1 MVNLRKWS
9 STASGNATVAGG
21 VSPINFA
28 EGQLPSTV
36 NNSAREMMA
45 QIRSVYTPD
54 EWGWVETSATASV
67 ASQTTFKLTG
77 DQTSFW
83 TAGRRWRLKSGSTS
97 RYGAIVSASYTS
109 ETTVTVTVDSGS
121 LSASH
126 TLAALSSLTD
136 NHLPATLDY
145 VTSAGLTAALA
156 PYISSNS
163 VSVMV
168 AASLTPYASSNSVS
182 DMITTRLAPYASSN
196 SVSAMIATQIAAGA
210 GGVTYLG
217 VIDTSSGA
225 SATLG
230 SLTLTN
236 YKFLRLTFNA
246 VGASS
251 SYQLLIGNS
260 TSDDVAFTP
269 SGTNAAD
276 EYTGIMDID
285 LNNGIG
291 SFVYNAGVGTYGVYA
306 FDSALST
313 ASTVVSVATSA
324 GTLDDG
330 SIRVYGI
337 S

>member
-21 VSPINFA
+21 AAPINFA

-97 RYGAIVSASYTS
+97 RYGAVVSASYTA

-145 VTSAGLTAALA
+145 VTSAGQAAALA
-156 PYISSNS
+156 PYITSNS
-163 VSVMV
+163 VSVMI

-182 DMITTRLAPYASSN
+182 SMITTRLAPYASSN
-196 SVSAMIATQIAAGA
+196 SVSAMIATQVAAGA
-210 GGVTYLG
+210 GGVTLLG
-217 VIDTSSGA
+217 TITTTSGTSQ
-225 SATLG
+225 TLPG
-230 SLTLTN
+230 LTLTN
-236 YKFLRLTFNA
+236 YKFLRLVWDN
-246 VGASS
+246 VGANASNKF
-251 SYQLLIGNS
+251 LIGNS
-260 TSDDVAFTP
+260 TSDDVFVSSTASNQDFVGIMEIDLT
-269 SGTNAAD
+269 
-276 EYTGIMDID
+276 TGIGTFA
-285 LNNGIG
+285 NVTNGIHEI
-291 SFVYNAGVGTYGVYA
+291 FVFG
-306 FDSALST
+306 SALST
-313 ASTVVSVATSA
+313 ASTVVSVATDA
-324 GTLDDG
+324 GTLNAG
-330 SIRVYGI
+330 SIKVYGI
-337 S
+337 N